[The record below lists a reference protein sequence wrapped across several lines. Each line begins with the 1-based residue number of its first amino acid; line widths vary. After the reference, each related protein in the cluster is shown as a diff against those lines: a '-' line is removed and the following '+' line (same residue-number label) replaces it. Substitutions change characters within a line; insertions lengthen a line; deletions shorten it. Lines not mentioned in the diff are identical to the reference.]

1 MEYAKIDRQGR
12 LVIPA
17 SVRRALGISGE
28 REVLVRTEGG
38 RIIIELASRDLEASV
53 SEWVELVTRTSLK
66 PFTEDVEESWK
77 WVSYEYAERKLGIS
91 GGSS

>member
-1 MEYAKIDRQGR
+1 VCSVEYAKIDKRGR

-38 RIIIELASRDLEASV
+38 
-53 SEWVELVTRTSLK
+53 
-66 PFTEDVEESWK
+66 
-77 WVSYEYAERKLGIS
+77 
-91 GGSS
+91 

>member
-1 MEYAKIDRQGR
+1 VEYAKIDKRGR

-38 RIIIELASRDLEASV
+38 RIIIELASRDLEATV
-53 SEWVELVTRTSLK
+53 NEWVKLVTRTRLK
-66 PFTEDVEESWK
+66 PFAGESWK
-77 WVSYEYAERKLGIS
+77 WMDREYAERKLGIPRI
-91 GGSS
+91 